1 MRKPEQTKI
10 EKNNKKFKI
19 TKQKM
24 MTVEDDKGD
33 PMYAELVPQIN
44 EQKKY
49 NIQVTQRSK
58 IRKWL

>member
-1 MRKPEQTKI
+1 
-10 EKNNKKFKI
+10 
-19 TKQKM
+19 M